1 MTSIENVVR
10 RFLDGYGQA
19 LSTGNLPG
27 IVNCWGLPAL
37 VLSDQGARA
46 VSETTEIEQF
56 FAGAVEW
63 YHAQGVVATKPG
75 LLEINRLSDR
85 LVFVDTRWS
94 VIDATG
100 EEKPGEH
107 SNYILSI
114 SDDDQPRIRVAI
126 ALAIE

>member
-1 MTSIENVVR
+1 MPTIDNVVHS
-10 RFLDGYGQA
+10 FLEGYGQA

-27 IVNCWGLPAL
+27 IVNCWEVPAL

-46 VSETTEIEQF
+46 VIETAEIEQF

-63 YHAQGVVATKPG
+63 YHAQGVVATKPS
-75 LLEINRLSDR
+75 LVEIKKLSER

-100 EEKPGEH
+100 EERPGEH

-114 SDDDQPRIRVAI
+114 SDDGQPRIRVAI
-126 ALAIE
+126 ALAV